1 MKSPLL
7 ARVYNV
13 YTQTSRA
20 SVYASLRTL
29 CEPYNNG
36 YIRRLNQIL
45 NRILIILVNEK
56 KKRILQGKIKTIQ
69 YVNSRE

>member
-20 SVYASLRTL
+20 SVYASLRTV

-36 YIRRLNQIL
+36 YIRRMNQIL
-45 NRILIILVNEK
+45 NRILIILVNEEEK
-56 KKRILQGKIKTIQ
+56 K
-69 YVNSRE
+69 NSPK

>member
-1 MKSPLL
+1 MKGPLL

-20 SVYASLRTL
+20 SVYASLRTV

-45 NRILIILVNEK
+45 NRILIILVNEEEK
-56 KKRILQGKIKTIQ
+56 K
-69 YVNSRE
+69 NSPK